1 MLALLFEVEHSLI
14 LTFMLKVPG
23 INQEDLIKFDNKI
36 MTTTF
41 AFGEKAKKDMFKKM
55 ISQLIGK
62 DMAKLF
68 QKEIIIKN
76 LPQLHPLKVSKI
88 FGTGISCKEKIRKE
102 HFQICLSLSF
112 YIYKIVFKVR
122 ISSPL

>member
-1 MLALLFEVEHSLI
+1 
-14 LTFMLKVPG
+14 MLKVPG

-76 LPQLHPLKVSKI
+76 LPQLHPLKVSKTFDGLFFYGRFI
-88 FGTGISCKEKIRKE
+88 F
-102 HFQICLSLSF
+102 
-112 YIYKIVFKVR
+112 IY
-122 ISSPL
+122 